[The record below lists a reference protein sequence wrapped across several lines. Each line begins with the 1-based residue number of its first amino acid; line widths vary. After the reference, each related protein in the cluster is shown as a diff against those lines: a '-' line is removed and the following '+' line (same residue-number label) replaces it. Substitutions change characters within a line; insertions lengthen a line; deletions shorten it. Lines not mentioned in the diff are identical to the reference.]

1 MDVSNEKSKEPVEDV
16 ASSKASTLQPSDEV
30 ATIED
35 KNQGSSD
42 NPAPT
47 MEDADY
53 PHGLPLVLLAGASL
67 IAVFLIALDQVST
80 YQTRLPMTHF

>member
-16 ASSKASTLQPSDEV
+16 ASSKASTLQPSDEA

-35 KNQGSSD
+35 KNQISSD
-42 NPAPT
+42 NTVPT
-47 MEDADY
+47 MKDEEY

-80 YQTRLPMTHF
+80 SQTRFSKTHF